1 MWHEIV
7 VTQYLLPCASP
18 VMKPAQGEIMY
29 LIVLAL
35 HTFSP
40 IYYFRQ
46 LDQYYT
52 KFKSEAINLSL
63 FLFILSLSI
72 FYT

>member
-18 VMKPAQGEIMY
+18 VMKPAQVEIMY

-40 IYYFRQ
+40 IYYFCQ
-46 LDQYYT
+46 LDQ
-52 KFKSEAINLSL
+52 
-63 FLFILSLSI
+63 
-72 FYT
+72 

>member
-18 VMKPAQGEIMY
+18 VMKPAQVEIMY

-35 HTFSP
+35 RTFSP

-52 KFKSEAINLSL
+52 TFKSEAINLSL